1 MVRSAPTI
9 NLIRFRDFR
18 RRAIGCDSRGSFSKR
33 VLVHPPFV
41 LEVMFCWYFP
51 AGYVAGTVQQRVLVS
66 TMRTRDGN
74 RRNKPRKAW
83 CRRSRGTKGLI
94 NASRVFVVATLN
106 ILHDHLYCHFVASFR
121 LLQSPCHVLQCS
133 THYLRAAKDTETS
146 NNLRFSTLPFF

>member
-1 MVRSAPTI
+1 M
-9 NLIRFRDFR
+9 
-18 RRAIGCDSRGSFSKR
+18 
-33 VLVHPPFV
+33 
-41 LEVMFCWYFP
+41 
-51 AGYVAGTVQQRVLVS
+51 AGTVQQCVLVS
-66 TMRTRDGN
+66 TMRTRDGS

-146 NNLRFSTLPFF
+146 NNLRFSTLPFFWQFVADAHAHQKQISVFLAPIDATTGVFIAKYSDRAFIMDWCWYYV